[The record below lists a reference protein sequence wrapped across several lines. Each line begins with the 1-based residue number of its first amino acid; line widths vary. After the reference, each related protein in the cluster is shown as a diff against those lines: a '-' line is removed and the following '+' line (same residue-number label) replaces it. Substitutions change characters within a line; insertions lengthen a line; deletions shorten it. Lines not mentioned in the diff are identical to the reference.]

1 MKTLKT
7 RHQFYLPDEL
17 SAKLDQLAS
26 KPGSSKSSILTD
38 ALASW
43 LERKAVNEL
52 DERFSPRMDRQLRV
66 LNRVESTLN
75 VAAEMLDLYVQ
86 HQMTL
91 LAHQPPFDDEA
102 SSLGKR
108 RYRLFMDQ
116 VARRLASNQGMARIT
131 LSHDGQERRP

>member
-17 SAKLDQLAS
+17 SAKLDQLSA
-26 KPGSSKSSILTD
+26 KPGSSKSSILTE

-75 VAAEMLDLYVQ
+75 VAAEMLDLNRAGFAGGYLV
-86 HQMTL
+86 
-91 LAHQPPFDDEA
+91 
-102 SSLGKR
+102 
-108 RYRLFMDQ
+108 
-116 VARRLASNQGMARIT
+116 
-131 LSHDGQERRP
+131 

>member
-26 KPGSSKSSILTD
+26 KPGNSKSSILTE

-66 LNRVESTLN
+66 LNRVETTLN

-91 LAHQPPFDDEA
+91 LAHQPPFDDE
-102 SSLGKR
+102 SNSLGKR

-131 LSHDGQERRP
+131 LSHDREERKP

>member
-26 KPGSSKSSILTD
+26 KPGNSKSSILTE

-43 LERKAVNEL
+43 FERKAVNEL
-52 DERFSPRMDRQLRV
+52 DDRFSPRMDRQLRV

-91 LAHQPPFDDEA
+91 LAYQPPFDEE
-102 SSLGKR
+102 SNSLGKR

-116 VARRLASNQGMARIT
+116 VARRLGANQGLARIT
-131 LSHDGQERRP
+131 LSHDGQERKP